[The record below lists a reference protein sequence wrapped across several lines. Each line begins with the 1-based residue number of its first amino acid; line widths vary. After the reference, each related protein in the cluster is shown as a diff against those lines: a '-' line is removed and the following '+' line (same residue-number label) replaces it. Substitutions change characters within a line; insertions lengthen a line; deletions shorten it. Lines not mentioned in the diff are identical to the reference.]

1 MRVPTRSLGAWLWL
15 AAVMTAFALT
25 ESSGVSLAQP
35 PTPAVRYTSPE
46 AIDENFLGRRFLLG
60 ENDRI
65 AEIGLPDWPKSRYM
79 KLPFWLGTN
88 ILLPGFMQPKEGD
101 YYVVSE
107 ARLLKKLDDQ
117 REWLIEAGSSLLKKE
132 TVLITTKTDYR
143 TLGKI
148 LPTIVQYAGM
158 RQFKDVQGR
167 SVSIPVLR
175 EVSLP
180 MKWTAEGGVP
190 QAYARFAVR

>member
-1 MRVPTRSLGAWLWL
+1 MRVGISGLGAWLRL
-15 AAVMTAFALT
+15 AVVMSAFLLT
-25 ESSGVSLAQP
+25 ESGGVSIAQP

-46 AIDENFLGRRFLLG
+46 EIDENFLGRRFLLG

-65 AEIGLPDWPKSRYM
+65 AEIGLPDWPRSRYM
-79 KLPFWLGTN
+79 KLPFWLSTN

-107 ARLLKKLDDQ
+107 ARLLKKLDDP

-132 TVLITTKTDYR
+132 TVFITTKTDYR

-158 RQFKDVQGR
+158 RRFKDVEGS
-167 SVSIPVLR
+167 SVAIPVLR

>member
-1 MRVPTRSLGAWLWL
+1 L
-15 AAVMTAFALT
+15 AATTAALLT
-25 ESSGVSLAQP
+25 ESPSLSRAQP
-35 PTPAVRYTSPE
+35 PPPTVRYTSPE
-46 AIDENFLGRRFLLG
+46 EIDENFLGRRFLLG

-88 ILLPGFMQPKEGD
+88 ILLPGFMQPKEGE

-107 ARLLKKLDDQ
+107 ARLLKKLDDP

-132 TVLITTKTDYR
+132 TVFITTKTDYR
-143 TLGKI
+143 TVGKI

-158 RQFKDVQGR
+158 RQFKDVEGR

-180 MKWTAEGGVP
+180 MKWTADGGVP
-190 QAYARFAVR
+190 QEYARFAVR